1 MSPKHRSVFIT
12 PYNVATVCNK
22 LILPGVRSEDLLMQW
37 FLRKG
42 QGSSL
47 VNVVI
52 HFRWGGG
59 WCKPNRDFHFHFH
72 IHSTWHSVLVLLC
85 YLVRSESIFDTNTIS
100 AYCNYSWLDIVVVVS
115 YIRNNVKSDQIIQQR
130 IWQMY
135 DKC

>member
-52 HFRWGGG
+52 HFR
-59 WCKPNRDFHFHFH
+59 
-72 IHSTWHSVLVLLC
+72 
-85 YLVRSESIFDTNTIS
+85 
-100 AYCNYSWLDIVVVVS
+100 
-115 YIRNNVKSDQIIQQR
+115 
-130 IWQMY
+130 
-135 DKC
+135 